1 MLRLL
6 LVSNFYRQYCDLVTP
21 FVTKAV
27 CRETQVVIEKSQA
40 IEAIALQLLKKRRI
54 AIALTKQGRF
64 QAAEMEAPLPPQS
77 TFTPAKSRKAVVH
90 RLESRAAQ
98 PGAGRR
104 ATPAPRLPSPPAA
117 PPPPG
122 S

>member
-1 MLRLL
+1 
-6 LVSNFYRQYCDLVTP
+6 
-21 FVTKAV
+21 V

-40 IEAIALQLLKKRRI
+40 IEATALQLLKKRRI

-64 QAAEMEAPLPPQS
+64 QAAEIEAPLPPQS

-98 PGAGRR
+98 PGAA
-104 ATPAPRLPSPPAA
+104 ATRLPSPPAA